1 MSTVNR
7 RQVVGG
13 LGALSLMSKRLRAG
27 TPRWDVIV
35 VGAGI
40 SGLRTALELESQG
53 LKVKV
58 LEARNRIGGR
68 LYTHVDVPNGP
79 EAGGSVIGGLYAR
92 VQDTIKRLG
101 LDLEPMRPREPL
113 ENPPDEL
120 QERVV
125 FHLKDRYVRFNDW
138 PTFDGNPFPEAF
150 RSQPPWSLDLA
161 MLAPTNPLEQ
171 LDDWLT
177 QRATKYDVP
186 LATTLKQMGLSDAG
200 IAMGVALNQGYGQS
214 PTTVSTLHL
223 LQLLTWAKHQRQ
235 RGDGYFHSK
244 GGNQLMPEAMAKA
257 LQEPVERSGPVFGLH
272 DHGKGVT
279 VATAHGEFDA
289 KRVLVSVPCTA
300 LRHIKIT
307 PEPPRAQRLGIDTLT
322 YSTSTQVL
330 FRVDDA
336 YWEQDGLP
344 PTIWSDT
351 EIGQLLAFPYG
362 PAGATQSASI
372 WISGADAFEADKLSH
387 SALVERSMAVLK
399 RIRPR
404 AAKALTPIK
413 VFSWQQER
421 YTGGTWASWAPGQ
434 ITAFANQISQI
445 HGRMHFA
452 GEHTARLERGMEG
465 AMESADRAVLEILER
480 TL

>member
-1 MSTVNR
+1 
-7 RQVVGG
+7 
-13 LGALSLMSKRLRAG
+13 
-27 TPRWDVIV
+27 
-35 VGAGI
+35 
-40 SGLRTALELESQG
+40 
-53 LKVKV
+53 
-58 LEARNRIGGR
+58 
-68 LYTHVDVPNGP
+68 
-79 EAGGSVIGGLYAR
+79 
-92 VQDTIKRLG
+92 
-101 LDLEPMRPREPL
+101 
-113 ENPPDEL
+113 
-120 QERVV
+120 
-125 FHLKDRYVRFNDW
+125 
-138 PTFDGNPFPEAF
+138 
-150 RSQPPWSLDLA
+150 
-161 MLAPTNPLEQ
+161 
-171 LDDWLT
+171 
-177 QRATKYDVP
+177 
-186 LATTLKQMGLSDAG
+186 
-200 IAMGVALNQGYGQS
+200 MGVALNQGYGQS

-235 RGDGYFHSK
+235 RGDVYFHIK
-244 GGNQLMPEAMAKA
+244 GGNQRMPEAMAKA
-257 LQEPVERSGPVFGLH
+257 LQEPVEMSCPVFGLH

>member
-1 MSTVNR
+1 MRVSCPALLRGPCVLR
-7 RQVVGG
+7 RRAHH
-13 LGALSLMSKRLRAG
+13 LGAQPPHALEPAIDIAGLALPEAQHLGVRQDQEALVAQAAHHLVGQRLGRHGAVGQEALAAGLAVGAQQHRREHALRAQAA
-27 TPRWDVIV
+27 D
-35 VGAGI
+35 
-40 SGLRTALELESQG
+40 
-53 LKVKV
+53 
-58 LEARNRIGGR
+58 
-68 LYTHVDVPNGP
+68 
-79 EAGGSVIGGLYAR
+79 
-92 VQDTIKRLG
+92 
-101 LDLEPMRPREPL
+101 M
-113 ENPPDEL
+113 
-120 QERVV
+120 
-125 FHLKDRYVRFNDW
+125 
-138 PTFDGNPFPEAF
+138 
-150 RSQPPWSLDLA
+150 
-161 MLAPTNPLEQ
+161 
-171 LDDWLT
+171 
-177 QRATKYDVP
+177 
-186 LATTLKQMGLSDAG
+186 DAG

-235 RGDGYFHSK
+235 RGDVYFHIK
-244 GGNQLMPEAMAKA
+244 GGNQRMPEAMAKA
-257 LQEPVERSGPVFGLH
+257 LQEPVEMSCPVFGLH